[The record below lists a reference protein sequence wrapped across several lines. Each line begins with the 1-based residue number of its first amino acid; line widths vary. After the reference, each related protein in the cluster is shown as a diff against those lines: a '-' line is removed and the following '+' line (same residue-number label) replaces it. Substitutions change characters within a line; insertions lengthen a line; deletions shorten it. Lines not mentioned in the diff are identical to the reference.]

1 MVIIADANERVIG
14 EDCGMEEGVQG
25 GAGHIK
31 AKEQCS
37 ASACHIKAKE
47 QYSAGHRQTE
57 KCGIVLWLT

>member
-1 MVIIADANERVIG
+1 MVIIAVAKERVIG

-31 AKEQCS
+31 AKEQ
-37 ASACHIKAKE
+37 
-47 QYSAGHRQTE
+47 YSAGHRQTE